1 VAGRRRAAAEPAAEA
16 AACRSRILR
25 SGLEARSFRTSI
37 SHTLPAKP
45 ERARTTEGT
54 MTSSV
59 RPIPEGYH
67 SVTPYLAV
75 DGAARA
81 IEFYKQAFGATEVMR
96 MAAPGGK
103 IGHAEIRIGDS
114 RIMLADEYPDM
125 GFRSPKAYGGSPVGL
140 HLYVEDVDAVAR
152 QAVAAGAREVRPVK
166 DQFYGDR
173 TGSFED
179 PFGHVWHIATRKE
192 ELSPDELK
200 RRAVAAMGQQG
211 S

>member
-1 VAGRRRAAAEPAAEA
+1 
-16 AACRSRILR
+16 
-25 SGLEARSFRTSI
+25 
-37 SHTLPAKP
+37 
-45 ERARTTEGT
+45 
-54 MTSSV
+54 MTSNV
-59 RPIPEGYH
+59 RAIPDGHH

-75 DGAARA
+75 DDGARA
-81 IEFYKQAFGATEVMR
+81 IAFYKEAFGATEVMR
-96 MAAPGGK
+96 MPGPGGK
-103 IGHAEIRIGDS
+103 VGHAEIRIGDS

-152 QAVAAGAREVRPVK
+152 QAVAAGAKELRPIK

-200 RRAVAAMGQQG
+200 RRAEQAMQPSG
-211 S
+211 